1 MIFFLLGLLCFV
13 INLGSFFGQ
22 LVTWGLVYLGQVII
36 DVTVV
41 LSIVRTKYDTKNSS
55 FRLDTRSTTIEKLD
69 L

>member
-1 MIFFLLGLLCFV
+1 V